1 MVVLKRNA
9 TGRSSMS
16 KFKMEQLSCPRCNH
30 AQEVPTWNSINVTLN
45 PQLKVDFFAN
55 KINTAICEKCKYH
68 SMIGKDLLYHDMQM
82 KVMIFE
88 RYSSHDIMNELEILK
103 QHCAPNEFRNY
114 RFRIVKSRR
123 ALTEKVLIFQDGF
136 DDRVI
141 ELMKLIVISHADDLD
156 ARDDQDVLLYYCG
169 SNERQDLLFRTFV
182 DEVEKNV
189 YGVSRQQYDY
199 SREMLGDLL
208 ERDGNEIEKFLVV
221 DSEYIRKLA
230 GTADGSP
237 GNGA

>member
-1 MVVLKRNA
+1 MN
-9 TGRSSMS
+9 
-16 KFKMEQLSCPRCNH
+16 KFKLEQLSCPRCNH
-30 AQEVPTWNSINVTLN
+30 AQEVPTWDSINVTLN
-45 PQLKVDFFAN
+45 PQLKVHLFAN
-55 KINTAICEKCKYH
+55 QINTITCGNCGYH
-68 SMIGKDLLYHDMQM
+68 AMIGKDLLYHDMQM
-82 KVMIFE
+82 RVMIFE
-88 RYSSHDIMNELEILK
+88 RYSNHDIMDQLETLQ
-103 QHCAPNEFRNY
+103 QHCAPNAFRDY

-123 ALTEKVLIFQDGF
+123 GLIEKILIFQDGL
-136 DDRVI
+136 DDRVV
-141 ELMKLIVISHADDLD
+141 ELMKLSVISHADDLD
-156 ARDDQDVLLYYCG
+156 AGDDQDVLLYYCG
-169 SNERQDLLFRTFV
+169 SNERQELLFRTFV
-182 DEVEKNV
+182 NEIEKNV

>member
-1 MVVLKRNA
+1 
-9 TGRSSMS
+9 MS
-16 KFKMEQLSCPRCNH
+16 KFKMERLSCPRCNH
-30 AQEVPTWNSINVTLN
+30 AQEVSTWDSINVTLN
-45 PQLKVDFFAN
+45 PQLKVDLFAN
-55 KINTAICEKCKYH
+55 KINTTTCGKCEYH

-82 KVMIFE
+82 RVMIFE
-88 RYSSHDIMNELEILK
+88 RYSSHDIMDQLETLK
-103 QHCAPNEFRNY
+103 QHCAPNAFRDY

-123 ALTEKVLIFQDGF
+123 GLIEKILIFQDGF
-136 DDRVI
+136 DDRVV
-141 ELMKLIVISHADDLD
+141 ELMKLSVISHADDLD

-169 SNERQDLLFRTFV
+169 SNERQELLFRTFV
-182 DEVEKNV
+182 DEAEKNV

-208 ERDGNEIEKFLVV
+208 DRDRNEAQRFLVV

-230 GTADGSP
+230 DNADGPP